1 MKLLLERWREYLEE
15 GAFDVQSFK
24 ALPQAV
30 QGPNLGFGGARLF
43 VVVDVQGLGP
53 TAFYRSSGTGTPE
66 LGTENM
72 WLPAGGLAWTE
83 KDGKPQAWL
92 VKFSGGK
99 IPPEDHI
106 LHEVGVRLG
115 KAYDKKPFPVT
126 RIWDWVASKGY
137 PSIQDAKGAFG
148 RCIDQN
154 FSRLG
159 LDDIP
164 PKGKEGT
171 PQRQAYDEWIDEKRR
186 VGKECLAGIPAVT
199 DYGAMMLNAWLNSL
213 GALKPDWAAGK
224 IMLAATNDPYYGRFK
239 DVVNKIK
246 QALQE

>member
-1 MKLLLERWREYLEE
+1 MKLLLENWREYLKE

-30 QGPNLGFGGARLF
+30 QGPHLDMGGARLF

-72 WLPAGGLAWTE
+72 WLPAGGLAWRE
-83 KDGKPQAWL
+83 KGGEPQAWL

-106 LHEVGVRLG
+106 LYEVGVRLG
-115 KAYDKKPFPVT
+115 KAYDKKPFPVAH
-126 RIWDWVASKGY
+126 IWDWVASKGY
-137 PSIQDAKGAFG
+137 PSIQDLANASTECRAKKLPGTWHHHEV
-148 RCIDQN
+148 
-154 FSRLG
+154 
-159 LDDIP
+159 DD
-164 PKGKEGT
+164 
-171 PQRQAYDEWIDEKRR
+171 RRR
-186 VGKECLAGIPAVT
+186 VSKECMAEIPAPP
-199 DYGAMMLNAWLNSL
+199 DYGAMILNAWLNSL

-239 DVVNKIK
+239 DVVSKIK
-246 QALQE
+246 QALQK